1 MDISPEV
8 YAELRKFVR
17 EQGGAS
23 EEEGE
28 EMGGEM
34 GGMPTASPAG
44 VEIEV
49 KSEPEGGQK
58 VCPTCGHQM

>member
-1 MDISPEV
+1 MNISPEV

-17 EQGGAS
+17 EQGGAP

-28 EMGGEM
+28 EMGGM
-34 GGMPTASPAG
+34 SAASPAG

-49 KSEPEGGQK
+49 KSEPEGGAK
-58 VCPTCGHQM
+58 TCPACGQHVP